1 MKVATQEKRLRIIQQ
16 INDICNNI
24 TPDDYSTNASTDLK
38 EDIMI
43 RAFYNH
49 TPINSLKLL
58 KAYAKSE
65 AKRINEEKRQ

>member
-1 MKVATQEKRLRIIQQ
+1 MKAATQEKRLRIIQQ

-43 RAFYNH
+43 RAFYKH

>member
-1 MKVATQEKRLRIIQQ
+1 MKATTQEKRLRIIQQ

-24 TPDDYSTNASTDLK
+24 LTDDYSTNASTDLK

>member
-1 MKVATQEKRLRIIQQ
+1 MKATTQEKRLRIIQQ

-24 TPDDYSTNASTDLK
+24 TPGDYSTNASTDLK

-49 TPINSLKLL
+49 TPINSLKSL